1 MAIYTKDGAILEMA
15 KLRWAL
21 RWALENLVDDMGPD
35 VWDVLP
41 SFGLDVE
48 RIQSAPSPTPPG
60 GLCECGVR
68 LPENPQTRHPPGGVF
83 GAVSYICICSCGR
96 GWLWAAQ
103 AGGDWRRLGATKDGG

>member
-1 MAIYTKDGAILEMA
+1 MAVYTKDGAILEMA

-48 RIQSAPSPTPPG
+48 RIQAAPGPTPAHAA
-60 GLCECGVR
+60 CECGRR
-68 LPENPQTRHPPGGVF
+68 LPPTPSNDLRPGRYGP
-83 GAVSYICICSCGR
+83 VSYLCGCGK
-96 GWLWAAQ
+96 GWIFWNGQLGGWGRVGPK
-103 AGGDWRRLGATKDGG
+103 AGA